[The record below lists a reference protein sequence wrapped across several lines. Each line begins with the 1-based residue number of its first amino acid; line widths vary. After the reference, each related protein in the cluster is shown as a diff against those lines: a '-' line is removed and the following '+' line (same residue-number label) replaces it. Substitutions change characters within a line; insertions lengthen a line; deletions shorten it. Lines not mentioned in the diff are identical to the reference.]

1 MEKTSDEGKKQSKNQ
16 EAMEEAANQIQIL
29 SEENER
35 YKVLLSMQ
43 NENYFRTE
51 LVGAI
56 LKIDER
62 LEKLDSRFEDLNKI
76 LLGIHNNLKK

>member
-1 MEKTSDEGKKQSKNQ
+1 MGKTSAEEKKKLSNQ
-16 EAMEEAANQIQIL
+16 EVLNEVENQIQTL

-62 LEKLDSRFEDLNKI
+62 FDKLDSRLEDLNKI
-76 LLGIHNNLKK
+76 LLGIHNVLKR